1 MSIDMIFD
9 IKNHFVKIWKFTFTW
24 HKSGS
29 LTNGNG
35 TSGITFSVHWL
46 VGTGDDGVRFFKKM

>member
-1 MSIDMIFD
+1 MIFD